1 MGFSVFFDFLFV
13 GVNNDI
19 VLYFFRLFLNVLLL
33 KFGAGWILGLI
44 E

>member
-1 MGFSVFFDFLFV
+1 MGLSVFPDSSFA

-19 VLYFFRLFLNVLLL
+19 VLYFFRLLLNVSLL
-33 KFGAGWILGLI
+33 KLGAGWISGLT